1 MLGAG
6 IAPLD
11 AWRRLRPDER
21 PAVRVGR
28 LEQVLLNRGVI
39 DRAQAARVAIAAD
52 AGQLEPC
59 LEALAA
65 AIERREM
72 RWKRLRSRALLSC
85 TVLGIGIIAGFVVTQ
100 MHPDQGLAEFLSRLL
115 PGILPLAGLL
125 WLTHYLASRD
135 ILWWGARYWQWPAP
149 LRSAAVR
156 EAFEFGWYG
165 LLQNQLHA
173 GRDAESALAAMR
185 PLIQASALEQYI
197 ARARELVRQ
206 GKALGESL
214 QASGLPMSRDLAAA
228 IHVGENSGRLTE
240 SMAQALARLE
250 QQLEDRLERIV
261 RVWPWVLY
269 AVALIGAAKLIL
281 DLP

>member
-1 MLGAG
+1 MLSAG

-11 AWRRLRPDER
+11 AWRRLRPEGH
-21 PAVRVGR
+21 PVVRVGR
-28 LEQVLLNRGVI
+28 LEQALLNEGVI

-52 AGQLEPC
+52 AGQLAPC
-59 LEALAA
+59 LETLAV
-65 AIERREM
+65 AIEQREM

-85 TVLGIGIIAGFVVTQ
+85 AVLGIGVIAGFAVTQ
-100 MHPDQGLAEFLSRLL
+100 LHPQQGLADFLSRLV
-115 PGILPLAGLL
+115 PGVLPLAGLL
-125 WLTHYLASRD
+125 WLTRYLASRD

-149 LRSAAVR
+149 LRPVAVR
-156 EAFEFGWYG
+156 AAFEFGWFG

-185 PLIQASALEQYI
+185 PLIKTPELEQCI
-197 ARARELVRQ
+197 TRAREHIRQ

-214 QASGLPMSRDLAAA
+214 QASGLPMSRDLVAA
-228 IHVGENSGRLTE
+228 IHVGESSGRLTE

-269 AVALIGAAKLIL
+269 VVALIGAAKLIL
-281 DLP
+281 DIP